1 MASAAEQVPHNQ
13 EPNQDPNRRPHGNN
27 TTGRPWRGRGGLRN
41 NRNQTTS
48 DRGSSENPRGGR
60 GRGFRDNNANGR
72 RRNQLPPNQEPPTP
86 PFEPPPAV
94 AGGGTFG
101 VHPTKDA
108 DAAQGEAASTQR
120 NGEVDG
126 DVDVCFICA
135 SPVVHNA
142 IAPCNHRTCHICALR
157 LRALYKTRACAHCR
171 VRNTSASLPR
181 FEG

>member
-1 MASAAEQVPHNQ
+1 MASAAEQIPQNH
-13 EPNQDPNRRPHGNN
+13 EPRQDPNHRPYGNN
-27 TTGRPWRGRGGLRN
+27 SSARPWRGRGGPRN
-41 NRNQTTS
+41 NPNQSTS
-48 DRGSSENPRGGR
+48 DRSHAENPHGGR
-60 GRGFRDNNANGR
+60 GRGARDNNSHGR
-72 RRNQLPPNQEPPTP
+72 RRNQPSSNPEPPAP
-86 PFEPPPAV
+86 PLQPPPAI

-108 DAAQGEAASTQR
+108 VSAEGEAPSTQQ

-126 DVDVCFICA
+126 DADLCFICA

-171 VRNTSASLPR
+171 VRNAPAGLSILKS
-181 FEG
+181 